1 VGFDRPDARH
11 DGAVHD
17 VAEAARR
24 TNDLLREIKDGQG
37 DMLREFQN
45 AGPAL
50 KLIRNESQMR

>member
-1 VGFDRPDARH
+1 M
-11 DGAVHD
+11 
-17 VAEAARR
+17 AEAARR